1 MDGRRVIMISKREHV
16 GNERKSGRKQQDNE
30 VWKKKTPKDGK
41 GSEISS
47 MMNIKDG
54 GKTKNGRI
62 TKLTEEEEDLTD
74 GGRGEKK
81 M

>member
-1 MDGRRVIMISKREHV
+1 
-16 GNERKSGRKQQDNE
+16 
-30 VWKKKTPKDGK
+30 
-41 GSEISS
+41 

-74 GGRGEKK
+74 GGRGEKRCNRVK
-81 M
+81 NVV